1 MAPVATSTDRVL
13 PQAEVTQAGL
23 PHPGFSFDVAQFAP
37 EKSTWKMPSWA
48 RVDGQKSYKE
58 EDLPKT
64 NGLGDHWDFRKPTIK
79 GIDLTKLDDRVVI
92 PRREMAGTDP
102 NSKILFQDVNILDST
117 GREPFRGDVLVVGEK
132 IRYVG
137 QVPDNEKQGSR
148 VIKGNGRTLM
158 SGLVDAHTHF
168 TWTNAGNLDSLATM
182 GVEEHTLFSAR
193 SARTFLD
200 CGYTMCFGAASA
212 KERID
217 TVLRNAIYDNE
228 IPGPRFLANGMEM
241 APRDGALVAG
251 ITSYADTDE
260 EAIEQ
265 VKLHIATGV
274 DNVKLSM
281 SGEEITET
289 IRAED
294 TVFKDSMV
302 YNAIETAHAA
312 GKRVC
317 GHARSD
323 ESIMQC
329 LQYGVDVIY
338 HASFISDATMDALE
352 VQKDRVFV
360 APAINWL
367 IATLND
373 AVAFGYTF
381 SKAESVGY
389 KRELEVAL
397 KGLQEM
403 RRRGIKVLPGG
414 DYGFA
419 WCPHGTQRDLEHFVN
434 LMGYSPMEAI
444 IAATAW
450 GGELMGQPNE
460 LGLVKPGYY
469 ADLLLVDGNPLE
481 DISLLS
487 KHGKHLDM
495 VLINGRVHKQLAKD
509 SSA

>member
-1 MAPVATSTDRVL
+1 MAPALTETAPRFDRATQD
-13 PQAEVTQAGL
+13 GL
-23 PHPGFSFDVAQFAP
+23 PHPGFSFDVTTFAP
-37 EKSTWKMPSWA
+37 QQSTWKAPSWA
-48 RVDGQKSYKE
+48 RLDGQKSYVE
-58 EDLPKT
+58 SELPKT
-64 NGLGDHWDFRKPTIK
+64 NGLGDAWDFRRPTVK
-79 GIDLTKLDDRVVI
+79 GRDLTKPDERIVI
-92 PRREMAGTDP
+92 PIREMAGTDL
-102 NSKILFQDVNILDST
+102 NSRILFENVKILDST
-117 GREPFRGDVLVVGEK
+117 GREPHRGDVLVVGQK
-132 IRYVG
+132 IKYVG
-137 QVPDNEKQGSR
+137 QVPAHEKADAR
-148 VIKGNGRTLM
+148 VVLGNGRTLM

-168 TWTNAGNLDSLATM
+168 TWTNAGNLDSLGEM

-200 CGYTMCFGAASA
+200 CGYTMTFGAASA
-212 KERID
+212 KARID
-217 TVLRNAIYDNE
+217 TVLRDAIYAND
-228 IPGPRFLANGMEM
+228 IPGPRFFANGMEI
-241 APRDGALVAG
+241 APREGALVAG
-251 ITSYADTDE
+251 ITAFADSE
-260 EAIEQ
+260 EEISSLVEAHAAI
-265 VKLHIATGV
+265 GV
-274 DNVKLSM
+274 DNIKLSM

-289 IRAED
+289 LRAED
-294 TVFKDSMV
+294 TVFTDELV
-302 YNAIETAHAA
+302 HAA
-312 GKRVC
+312 VEASHKHGKRVC

-352 VQKDRVFV
+352 AQKDRVVV

-373 AVAFGYTF
+373 AVAFGYTPT
-381 SKAESVGY
+381 KAESVGY

-403 RRRGIKVLPGG
+403 RRRGIRVLPGG

-444 IAATAW
+444 IAGTAW
-450 GGELMGQPNE
+450 GGELMGQPDV
-460 LGLVKPGYY
+460 LGKVLPGYY

-487 KHGKHLDM
+487 NHGKHLDM
-495 VLINGRVHKQLAKD
+495 VLINGRVHKQLHKD
-509 SSA
+509 I

>member
-1 MAPVATSTDRVL
+1 VKAYDESNP
-13 PQAEVTQAGL
+13 
-23 PHPGFSFDVAQFAP
+23 
-37 EKSTWKMPSWA
+37 PS
-48 RVDGQKSYKE
+48 
-58 EDLPKT
+58 T
-64 NGLGDHWDFRKPTIK
+64 NGIGEAWDLKKPFIR
-79 GIDLTKLDDRVVI
+79 GIDLTKPDQRIKV
-92 PRREMAGTDP
+92 PRRHMEGTDP
-102 NSKILFQDVNILDST
+102 SSKILFTNVQILDST
-117 GREPFRGDVLVVGEK
+117 GRQPFSGSVLVEGERIRSVGVVDGVES
-132 IRYVG
+132 
-137 QVPDNEKQGSR
+137 QGAR
-148 VIKGNGRTLM
+148 IVDGKGRTLM

-168 TWTNAGNLDSLATM
+168 TWTNAGNLDALATM
-182 GVEEHTLFSAR
+182 GLEEHTLFSAR

-212 KERID
+212 KQRID

-241 APRDGALVAG
+241 APREGALVAG
-251 ITSYADTDE
+251 ITAYADTPE
-260 EAIEQ
+260 EVLEKIA
-265 VKLHIATGV
+265 LHIETDV

-289 IRAED
+289 LRAED
-294 TVFKDSMV
+294 TVFPDEHV
-302 YNAIETAHAA
+302 RIAVEAAHAA

-338 HASFISDATMDALE
+338 HASFISDLTMDALE
-352 VQKDRVFV
+352 AQKDRVYV
-360 APAINWL
+360 APAINW
-367 IATLND
+367 IVATIND
-373 AVAFGYTF
+373 AAAFGYTPT
-381 SKAESVGY
+381 KAESVGY
-389 KRELEVAL
+389 KRELEVACA
-397 KGLQEM
+397 GLREM

-444 IAATAW
+444 IAATAL
-450 GGELMGQPNE
+450 GGELMGQPDE
-460 LGLVKPGYY
+460 LGKILPGYY

-481 DISLLS
+481 DITLLS

-495 VLINGRVHKQLAKD
+495 VLINGRIHKQLRKD
-509 SSA
+509 MTSFPDIYEETALPTHSGVIHADSKV

>member
-1 MAPVATSTDRVL
+1 MAPTAVEPSKVSQT
-13 PQAEVTQAGL
+13 GL
-23 PHPGFSFDVAQFAP
+23 PHPGFSFDVTQFAP
-37 EKSTWKMPSWA
+37 EKSTWKPPSWA
-48 RVDGQKSYKE
+48 RPDGQKSYTEADMRK
-58 EDLPKT
+58 L
-64 NGLGDHWDFRKPTIK
+64 NGLGEPWDHRKPQIR
-79 GIDLTKLDDRVVI
+79 GIDLTKPDPRIVV
-92 PRREMAGTDP
+92 PKREMAGTDP
-102 NSKILFQDVNILDST
+102 DSKILFKDVRILDST
-117 GREPFRGDVLVVGEK
+117 GKEPYSGDVLVVGER

-137 QVPDNEKQGSR
+137 EVPEDKQAGAR
-148 VIKGNGRTLM
+148 VIQGRGRTLM

-168 TWTNAGNLDSLATM
+168 TWTNAGNLDALSTM
-182 GVEEHTLFSAR
+182 GLEEHTLFSAR

-212 KERID
+212 KQRID
-217 TVLRNAIYDNE
+217 TVLREAIYDGE

-251 ITSYADTDE
+251 ITAYADTPE
-260 EAIEQ
+260 EVIEQ
-265 VKLHIATGV
+265 IAIHVETGV
-274 DNVKLSM
+274 DNIKLSM

-289 IRAED
+289 LRAED
-294 TVFKDSMV
+294 TVWPEEHVQLAVEK
-302 YNAIETAHAA
+302 AHEA

-338 HASFISDATMDALE
+338 HASFISDETMDALE
-352 VQKDRVFV
+352 VQKDRVWV

-367 IATLND
+367 IATIND
-373 AVAFGYTF
+373 AVAFGYTPT
-381 SKAESVGY
+381 KAESVGY
-389 KRELEVAL
+389 RRELEVAL

-444 IAATAW
+444 IAGTAW
-450 GGELMGQPNE
+450 GGELMGQPDE
-460 LGLVKPGYY
+460 LGKVMPGYY
-469 ADLLLVDGNPLE
+469 ADLLLVDGDPLE

-487 KHGKHLDM
+487 KFGKHLDM
-495 VLINGRVHKQLAKD
+495 VLINGRVHKQLQKD
-509 SSA
+509 QN